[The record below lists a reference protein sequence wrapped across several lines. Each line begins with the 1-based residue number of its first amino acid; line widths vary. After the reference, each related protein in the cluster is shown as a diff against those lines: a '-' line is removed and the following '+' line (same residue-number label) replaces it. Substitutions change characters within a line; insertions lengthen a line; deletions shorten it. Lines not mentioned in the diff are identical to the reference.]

1 MKEKVNNTGRTK
13 TLSSGINLQPCV
25 SDNRREGSLWKGM
38 LTSVLTLART
48 GDEPPKGPQLP
59 VSLYY
64 PKFYLNL
71 T

>member
-25 SDNRREGSLWKGM
+25 SDNRREGSLWKDM
-38 LTSVLTLART
+38 LTSMLTLART
-48 GDEPPKGPQLP
+48 EDESPK
-59 VSLYY
+59 VHSFLY
-64 PKFYLNL
+64 PFIILNF